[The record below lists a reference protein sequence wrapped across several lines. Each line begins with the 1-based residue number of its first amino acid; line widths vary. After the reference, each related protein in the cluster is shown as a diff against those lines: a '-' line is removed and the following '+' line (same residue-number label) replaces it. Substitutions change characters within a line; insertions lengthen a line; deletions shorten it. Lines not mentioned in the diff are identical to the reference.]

1 MATHVVPGRV
11 HMYIYLEH
19 HVDKVVE
26 AEQCPDQLL
35 LAKTSFNS
43 PLLTLLLKGVGDQNL
58 E

>member
-35 LAKTSFNS
+35 LTKTSFNF
-43 PLLTLLLKGVGDQNL
+43 PLLTLLLKGGIKT
-58 E
+58 